1 MAVEAVHAT
10 KLNTRMPDNMFAG
23 KGQGRTDSSRGS
35 SSATPKGNQASN
47 ATISPAFMDA
57 INQDMQ
63 AMHHVGLEFSIHKKT
78 GETVVKVVDKDTGK
92 LIRQIPPQELLDLAD
107 RLEDMMGILFD
118 KQV

>member
-10 KLNTRMPDNMFAG
+10 KLNSQMPDNMFAG

-35 SSATPKGNQASN
+35 PSATPDV
-47 ATISPAFMDA
+47 TISPAFMDA